1 MQHDYQQAQYYYF
14 KAQEQPK
21 ITKLERKE
29 AYSRILS
36 MKKYQHLDDLVSNA
50 RKLEA
55 EGYASAALKYYND
68 AIAYARSENI
78 NLITPTSDFN
88 LELIRQLSEIETY
101 LAQSRQYEQMNDQ
114 ERARQSYIAAVTKSS
129 ELNSLMKQNNLSP
142 AFSQTINNIQDFMN
156 HRSEMVVEYRE
167 VFPDHYDTLYNL
179 LAARL
184 QEYLDKSVAIF
195 VPQLTISLSIDTL
208 HFQSSF
214 CEGMKIS
221 YKDNRTDTF

>member
-1 MQHDYQQAQYYYF
+1 MKFFCTYIALFLLCLILPLNIVAQRVKWSPKTVIPYQNYLLKGDSCAMLHDYQQAQYYYF

-50 RKLEA
+50 RKLAA

-129 ELNSLMKQNNLSP
+129 ELNSLMKQNNLKDWS
-142 AFSQTINNIQDFMN
+142 NLC
-156 HRSEMVVEYRE
+156 
-167 VFPDHYDTLYNL
+167 LY
-179 LAARL
+179 
-184 QEYLDKSVAIF
+184 
-195 VPQLTISLSIDTL
+195 
-208 HFQSSF
+208 
-214 CEGMKIS
+214 
-221 YKDNRTDTF
+221 